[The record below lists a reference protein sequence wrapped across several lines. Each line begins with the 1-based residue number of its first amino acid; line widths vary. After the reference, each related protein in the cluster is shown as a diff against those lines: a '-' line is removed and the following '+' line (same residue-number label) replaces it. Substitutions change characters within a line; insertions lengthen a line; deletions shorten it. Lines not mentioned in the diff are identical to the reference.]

1 MKEAKEKKLYRSS
14 KNNPNNIAHLKKKA
28 ERKIKKSTKKNP
40 TLNKKPYVNTIDIAH
55 NPKLLEYIKNNSS
68 RDKRQLNESRVEAII
83 NSTLK
88 LIAKRIVYNEGGV
101 FIKDFGYFC
110 VVRYPKRII
119 VESFCG
125 KSKKKWMNFQTN
137 GYPHSATFI
146 PIRKDTKLKEWAME
160 RAFHTYN
167 VTRIMSKLLVE
178 GKRYK
183 MNFSLL
189 YNMNSNRNKT
199 VDVLKKYN
207 STDDNTEKL
216 NS

>member
-1 MKEAKEKKLYRSS
+1 MKGVREKRVHRGSA
-14 KNNPNNIAHLKKKA
+14 NNPKNIAHLKKRRDK
-28 ERKIKKSTKKNP
+28 KIKKSTKESP
-40 TLNKKPYVNTIDIAH
+40 TLEKGPYVNTIDISN
-55 NPKLLEYIKNNSS
+55 NPKLLEYLKNASK
-68 RDKRQLNESRVEAII
+68 RDKRQLNAKRVEKII

-88 LIAKRIVYNEGGV
+88 LIAKRMVYNEGGV

-110 VVRYPKRII
+110 VVRYPKRTI

-125 KSKKKWMNFQTN
+125 SIKKKWMNFQTN

-167 VTRIMSKLLVE
+167 VTRIMSKLLME

-199 VDVLKKYN
+199 VDVLK
-207 STDDNTEKL
+207 NTIQ
-216 NS
+216 